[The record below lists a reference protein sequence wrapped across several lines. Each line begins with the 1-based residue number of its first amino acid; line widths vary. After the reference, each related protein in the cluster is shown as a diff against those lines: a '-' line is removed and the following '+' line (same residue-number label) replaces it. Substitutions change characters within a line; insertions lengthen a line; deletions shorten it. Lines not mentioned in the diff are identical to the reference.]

1 MGEDEALGQQVALGH
16 DEALRQDLMARI
28 EARRSAAAL
37 YLREN
42 RPGIRR
48 RANATIVLSSLAAV
62 VTAGPAFGGEK
73 FSEGVQSLLG
83 LSSDSYVWRTLC
95 LIAVLVSVGAAV
107 MTNLAKVHEASLNR
121 LTVAEAAKAE
131 LDGLTELLRFGHL
144 SLDDGVKLFHS
155 YSTKI
160 PFVDDAVLPAAGATR
175 VSRPG

>member
-83 LSSDSYVWRTLC
+83 LSRGSYVWRTLC
-95 LIAVLVSVGAAV
+95 LIAVIVSVGAAGV
-107 MTNLAKVHEASLNR
+107 DNPAESHQGSLQ
-121 LTVAEAAKAE
+121 
-131 LDGLTELLRFGHL
+131 
-144 SLDDGVKLFHS
+144 
-155 YSTKI
+155 
-160 PFVDDAVLPAAGATR
+160 PAG
-175 VSRPG
+175 G